1 MPTKL
6 THEIITAA
14 IEGYE
19 AQKIRI
25 DHQIDELRAMMSG
38 HPAASPEPPNRK
50 RKKFSAATRRRMREA
65 QRQRW
70 AKIRGE
76 SELSAPATPEPPKA
90 KRRISEEGMQSRSF
104 GSSREFSPTG
114 NSPFRGSRW

>member
-76 SELSAPATPEPPKA
+76 SEPHVPATPEPSKPKRKLSA
-90 KRRISEEGMQSRSF
+90 AGRKAIVAATKRRWALKRAEAEKAT
-104 GSSREFSPTG
+104 PK
-114 NSPFRGSRW
+114 